1 MAKKERLS
9 EAIWDDERERWC
21 CRVTLNGKRRAFYST
36 LPGRKGK
43 REAERKADDWLE
55 NGSVDS
61 GARFGAVWAA
71 FIARER
77 DVRGE
82 RNPTYIQHEQYGRLY
97 ILPVIEYKRLED
109 MKPIDWQNCIDEPY
123 ARSIKNGK
131 PLSAKTLKNIRGA
144 LSAFRAYCEL
154 CDIELRSMHTLKIPD
169 AAPVG
174 ERRILQPTDL
184 ALLFS
189 EPKRAQIPHYLHAWR
204 FQVLTGLR
212 PGEVYALRHEDITP
226 DGVITISR
234 SVNVHG
240 DITQGKNRNAKR
252 TFLLPER
259 AKQALADQ
267 QEYLRKIGLI
277 SPYVFPNA
285 LGEIAK
291 DKFVYNAWQ
300 RFCKSQGITFC
311 SLYELRHTMVSYS
324 ADVPDALLKPMVGH
338 SRSMDTRGVY
348 GHEVAGN
355 RQRTVSLLESA
366 FESALD
372 LDATLDAKR
381 AEKTP

>member
-9 EAIWDDERERWC
+9 EAIWDEQRERWC
-21 CRVTLNGKRRAFYST
+21 CRVTMEGKRRAFYSST
-36 LPGRKGK
+36 PGRKGK

-55 NGSVDS
+55 NGTIN
-61 GARFGAVWAA
+61 GNARFGIVWAS
-71 FIARER
+71 FVNRER
-77 DVRGE
+77 DLRGDK
-82 RNPTYIQHEQYGRLY
+82 NPTYIQHEQYGRLY
-97 ILPVIEYKRLED
+97 ILPVLEYKKLD
-109 MKPIDWQNCIDEPY
+109 DIKPIDWQNCIDEPF
-123 ARSIKNGK
+123 ARSLKAGK

-154 CDIELRSMHTLKIPD
+154 CDIDLRSLRTLKIPD

-174 ERRILQPTDL
+174 ERRILQPNDL
-184 ALLFS
+184 ALLFA
-189 EPKRAQIPHYLHAWR
+189 EPKGNQLPHYLHAWR

-234 SVNVHG
+234 SVNIHG
-240 DITQGKNRNAKR
+240 KITQGKNRNAR
-252 TFLLPER
+252 RSFLLPER
-259 AKQALADQ
+259 AVQALADQ
-267 QEYLRKIGLI
+267 REYLKRAGLI

-285 LGEIAK
+285 LGHIAN

-300 RFCKSQGITFC
+300 RFCKTQGITFC

-348 GHEVAGN
+348 GHEVQGN
-355 RQRTVSLLESA
+355 RQRTVAMIETA

-372 LDATLDAKR
+372 LDATKDAT
-381 AEKTP
+381 EY